1 MQLLFEV
8 FKMSI
13 NSNRYLVRDDSG
25 KELRKQSEPTNEE
38 DKDSIRLHIR
48 RVDSANPGSA

>member
-13 NSNRYLVRDDSG
+13 NSNRYRIRDDSG
-25 KELRKQSEPTNEE
+25 KELRKWIEPTSKN
-38 DKDSIRLHIR
+38 DKNSIRLRFR
-48 RVDSANPGSA
+48 RVDSAGPGSA